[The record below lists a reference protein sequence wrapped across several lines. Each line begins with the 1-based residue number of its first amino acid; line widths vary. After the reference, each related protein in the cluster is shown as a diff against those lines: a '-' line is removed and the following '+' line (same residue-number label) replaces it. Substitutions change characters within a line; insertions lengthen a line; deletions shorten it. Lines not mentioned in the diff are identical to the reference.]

1 MDIDRHHMRP
11 AGRFHKDGIRK
22 LYNLYMASYERSGYN
37 TIKGAFKWD
46 TTDIQKKEKHAMS
59 DI

>member
-1 MDIDRHHMRP
+1 MRP
-11 AGRFHKDGIRK
+11 YEAHRQISQRRHTKIVQSVHG
-22 LYNLYMASYERSGYN
+22 SYEKSGYN